1 VKRRLKSLPGHPRRK
16 RLRGLNPVPAKR
28 LRELRIRRRLQV
40 LPNARRIAVRMKL
53 RFLGIALALG
63 WAAVSPADSQQVDMS
78 SGSVVQI
85 VAKLKPGQY
94 IWAPEIAP
102 EGPMLLIVNLKSQR
116 AVLYRNGVP
125 IGASTVSTG
134 RPGRDTP
141 TGIFTILQKKVEHY
155 SSKYDAAPMPY
166 MERLTWR
173 GVALHA
179 GHLPGYPASHGC
191 IRMPAGFAKLLYG
204 STKLGMT
211 VVVADVPA
219 APRVAP
225 TPTIV
230 SEGPADESSN
240 SAVSWVPERSP
251 SGPVSVLISAS
262 DHRALVLRNGVI
274 IGSAPVT
281 VKGAVTGT
289 WAYALRSVDVD
300 GQHWV
305 RLQLSGTV
313 PAGDQVSS
321 AEWQRFIAPDAFKKA
336 VASIV
341 QPGMTIV
348 VTPDS
353 LRTAAAPVTILESGT

>member
-1 VKRRLKSLPGHPRRK
+1 
-16 RLRGLNPVPAKR
+16 
-28 LRELRIRRRLQV
+28 
-40 LPNARRIAVRMKL
+40 MKW
-53 RFLGIALALG
+53 FCVTAALAVALS
-63 WAAVSPADSQQVDMS
+63 APARAQQVDMS

-85 VAKLKPGQY
+85 VAKLKAGQY
-94 IWAPEIAP
+94 VWAPEIAP
-102 EGPMLLIVNLKSQR
+102 EGPMLLIVNLKTQR

-125 IGASTVSTG
+125 IGATTVSTG
-134 RPGRDTP
+134 RSGRETP
-141 TGIFTILQKKVEHY
+141 TGVFTILQKHVVHY
-155 SSKYDAAPMPY
+155 SSKYDNAPMPY
-166 MERLTWR
+166 MERLTWY

-211 VVVADVPA
+211 VVIAKVAA

-230 SEGPADESSN
+230 SEGPADQSSN
-240 SAVSWVPERSP
+240 SALSWDPAKSP
-251 SGPVSVLISAS
+251 SGPVSVVVSAS
-262 DHRALVLRNGVI
+262 DRRALVLRNGVI

-289 WAYALRSVDVD
+289 WAYALRSIDQS

-305 RLQLSGTV
+305 RLQLSGT
-313 PAGDQVSS
+313 PSPDQQVASG
-321 AEWQRFIAPDAFKKA
+321 EWQRFIAPEAFKKA
-336 VASIV
+336 VAAVV

-353 LRTAAAPVTILESGT
+353 LRTAAAPVTVLESAT